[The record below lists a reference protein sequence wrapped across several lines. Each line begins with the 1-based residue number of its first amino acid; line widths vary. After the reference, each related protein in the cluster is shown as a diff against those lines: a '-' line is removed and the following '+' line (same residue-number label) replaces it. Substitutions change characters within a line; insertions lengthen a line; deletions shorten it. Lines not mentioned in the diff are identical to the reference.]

1 MDVIVGFLIIISFIL
16 YIMSYA
22 AYVSARDYI
31 EFQRRRFIDSI
42 RLRRSKQYIDLIKYD
57 IRSVAQKD
65 KVEGCSY
72 FLIATVILIAVI
84 ICTLH
89 LN

>member
-1 MDVIVGFLIIISFIL
+1 MDVIVGLLIIISFIL

-22 AYVSARDYI
+22 AYVSVRDYI
-31 EFQRRRFIDSI
+31 EFQRKRFIDSI

-57 IRSVAQKD
+57 IRTAAKQD
-65 KVEGCSY
+65 KRSALNY
-72 FLIATVILIAVI
+72 FAIATFILSMIL

>member
-1 MDVIVGFLIIISFIL
+1 MAAFICIFFAISLIIYCISLATFTN
-16 YIMSYA
+16 
-22 AYVSARDYI
+22 VNDYI
-31 EFQRRRFIDSI
+31 KFQKERLIESI
-42 RLRRSKQYIDLIKYD
+42 RMRRSKQYIDLIKYD

-65 KVEGCSY
+65 KVEGCTY

-89 LN
+89 HN

>member
-1 MDVIVGFLIIISFIL
+1 MAVLTCIFFAISLIIYCISLAIFT
-16 YIMSYA
+16 SVND
-22 AYVSARDYI
+22 YVK
-31 EFQRRRFIDSI
+31 FQRKRMIESI
-42 RLRRSKQYIDLIKYD
+42 RMRRSKQYIDLIKYD